1 MSFKS
6 SGTGPWFGHEVFSG
20 TALRLRIALVSIALW
35 APGMTHA
42 QLPPAAPQI
51 AGGGVAATQEADSP
65 GPVRIVTP
73 PAAVTGAG
81 GRGLPALR
89 AILPP
94 LPPSE
99 FQKYVLEATGRL
111 LPVFGSD
118 FFSSGTA
125 VPGQAAPVPADYP
138 LGPGDEVLVRA
149 WGSIDVDLRLTVDRN
164 GLVSI
169 PRVGAV
175 TMAGVKAGQA
185 EEVIRAAM
193 SRVFRGFSLNVTVG
207 QLRGITVYVVGQ
219 ARKPGTY
226 QVSSVSTLVSVLLE
240 SGGPG
245 ASGSLRRIEVRRG
258 GQSIAEM
265 DFYAFL
271 AKGDRSADVRLIDG
285 DVVVIHS
292 AAGHVAL
299 TGKVETPAVI
309 EIRKGDTLADVLE
322 LVGGV
327 SVLAD
332 PRRAFI
338 DRLDPARTPARF
350 VEEVALDAA
359 GRGRRLQSG
368 DVIQILPVTPEFANA
383 VTLRGA
389 VNQAL
394 RVPYRAGMRV
404 SDLIPNREF
413 LVSQHAVR
421 QQNRALVA
429 QDRRDEEIRRS
440 RFPEAKA
447 LIDSKEAADKPPVA
461 RDAQS
466 FVDSVG
472 RSYEDINWEHAV
484 VERLRRQELASQLV
498 PFNLGKA
505 LADPTSPDN
514 LLLQPGD
521 TVTVFSADDIILPAH
536 KRQVVVRIEGEVRRP
551 GVYPVE
557 SGETLVNL
565 IEKAGGPTADA
576 FLFGAEFTRESVRK
590 SQQENLE
597 RFIQR
602 LEQQALSDSG
612 RVVANVAGTEGGAAV
627 AQAKLAAEAESRKKF
642 VERLRGLKSSGRVSL
657 NLPARNPQLAQIAPF
672 KLEGGDRLVI
682 PARPDAIQ
690 LFGAVNTEVA
700 MLWQAGR
707 SVGDFV
713 ERAGLSR
720 DADRDSTFVLRADGS
735 VLSNNDRWFSSVMG
749 QETLPGD
756 IVVVPEKLDKETVW
770 TLFMRGAKD
779 ITQVLANFGLG
790 AAAIKTL
797 K

>member
-1 MSFKS
+1 MNVEFPAAGSGLTWKRHYPGVTSWFRAALFSILMSVAAMTFAQ
-6 SGTGPWFGHEVFSG
+6 G
-20 TALRLRIALVSIALW
+20 
-35 APGMTHA
+35 APGA
-42 QLPPAAPQI
+42 LPAA
-51 AGGGVAATQEADSP
+51 GLDADGIS
-65 GPVRIVTP
+65 PVRIVTP
-73 PAAVTGAG
+73 AAPASAVVASRGAPAARPA
-81 GRGLPALR
+81 LPAL
-89 AILPP
+89 PP
-94 LPPSE
+94 NE

-118 FFSSGTA
+118 FFASGTA
-125 VPGQAAPVPADYP
+125 VPGQAAPVPMDYP
-138 LGPGDEVLVRA
+138 LGPGDEILVRA
-149 WGSIDVDLRLTVDRN
+149 WGSIDVDLRLTIDRN

-175 TMAGVKAGQA
+175 TIAGVRAGQA
-185 EEVIRAAM
+185 EEAIRTAM

-245 ASGSLRRIEVRRG
+245 SSGSMRRIEVRRSG
-258 GQSIAEM
+258 KSIAEM
-265 DFYAFL
+265 DFYTFL

-285 DVVVIHS
+285 DVVVVHP
-292 AAGHVAL
+292 ATGHVAL
-299 TGKVETPAVI
+299 TGKVESPAVI
-309 EIRKGDTLADVLE
+309 EIRNNDTIADVLE

-327 SVLAD
+327 PVLAD

-350 VEEVALDAA
+350 IEEFALDAA
-359 GRGRRLQSG
+359 GRGRRLQPG
-368 DVIQILPVTPEFANA
+368 DVVQILPVTPEFANA

-394 RVPYRAGMRV
+394 RVPFRSGMRV
-404 SDLIPNREF
+404 TDLIPSREF
-413 LVSQHAVR
+413 LISSHAVR

-429 QDRRDEEIRRS
+429 QERRDEEIRRS

-447 LIDSKEAADKPPVA
+447 LLDSKETADKPPVA

-466 FVDSVG
+466 FVDTVG

-484 VERLRRQELASQLV
+484 VERLRRQELSSQLL

-505 LADPTSPDN
+505 LADPKSPDN
-514 LLLQPGD
+514 LPLQPGD
-521 TVTVFSADDIILPAH
+521 TVTVFSSDDIRIPANR
-536 KRQVVVRIEGEVRRP
+536 RQVVVRIEGEVRRP

-557 SGETLVNL
+557 TGETLVNL

-576 FLFGAEFTRESVRK
+576 YLFGAEFVRESVRR

-612 RVVANVAGTEGGAAV
+612 RVVANVGAEGSAAI
-627 AQAKLAAEAESRKKF
+627 AQAKLAAEAEARKSF
-642 VERLRGLKSSGRVSL
+642 VARLRGLKSNGRMSL
-657 NLPARNPQLAQIAPF
+657 NLPARNPQLAQLPPF
-672 KLEGGDRLVI
+672 KLEAGDRLVI
-682 PARPDAIQ
+682 PQRPDAIQ
-690 LFGAVNTEVA
+690 VFGAVNTESA
-700 MLWQAGR
+700 LLWQAGR
-707 SVGDFV
+707 SVGDIV
-713 ERAGLSR
+713 ERAGLTR
-720 DADRDSTFVLRADGS
+720 DADRDGIFVMRADGS
-735 VLSNNDRWFSSVMG
+735 VLSNNDRWFSSVLG
-749 QETLPGD
+749 QEVLPGD
-756 IVVVPEKLDKETVW
+756 VVVVPEKFDKETFW